1 MVCTVSMCVVFG
13 LGDGIFDGILDG
25 CNCFM
30 SCLTLFARVV
40 WHCGDWIFELDI
52 GLASNLHVRGN

>member
-1 MVCTVSMCVVFG
+1 MVCTASMCVVFG
-13 LGDGIFDGILDG
+13 LGDGFFDGILDG

-30 SCLTLFARVV
+30 SCLTLFTSVA

-52 GLASNLHVRGN
+52 GLGSNLHVLGN